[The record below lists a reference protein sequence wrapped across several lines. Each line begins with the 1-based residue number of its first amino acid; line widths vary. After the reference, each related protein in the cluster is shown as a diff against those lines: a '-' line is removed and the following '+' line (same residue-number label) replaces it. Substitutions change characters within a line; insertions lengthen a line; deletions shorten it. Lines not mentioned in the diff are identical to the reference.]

1 MCRICA
7 ACACRYFSGFDLA
20 VFFCPFE
27 SVLSAS
33 ASVRQRNCIF
43 SRLRSIVVKCQRIA
57 FVHRVDKLTA
67 ACPISFLYFHL
78 PLTVAWV
85 FYVFSFK
92 SLCFKSL
99 CISVYREFKSIVFRI
114 HLFFKL
120 YFNRMAICR
129 HIIKCIRIYRANRV
143 AVYDNIFYRIIFIR
157 YKLERMARAF
167 FYCHFRTC
175 NAFNLTMLSCCRRNL
190 ICCSRNFFRCDNKLV
205 NIRRR
210 TCICS
215 KH

>member
-1 MCRICA
+1 MPFTICRI
-7 ACACRYFSGFDLA
+7 
-20 VFFCPFE
+20 
-27 SVLSAS
+27 
-33 ASVRQRNCIF
+33 
-43 SRLRSIVVKCQRIA
+43 
-57 FVHRVDKLTA
+57 
-67 ACPISFLYFHL
+67 
-78 PLTVAWV
+78 
-85 FYVFSFK
+85 FYIMNLK
-92 SLCFKSL
+92 SLCLSCFCITIRWEYKSVIF
-99 CISVYREFKSIVFRI
+99 CINC
-114 HLFFKL
+114 LFKL